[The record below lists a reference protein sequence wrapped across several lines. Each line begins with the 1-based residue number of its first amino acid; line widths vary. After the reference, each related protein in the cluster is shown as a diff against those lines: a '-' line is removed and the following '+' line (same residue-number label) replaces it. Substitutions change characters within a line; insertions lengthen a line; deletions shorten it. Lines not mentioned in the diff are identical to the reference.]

1 LKKSFRYLLDTNILS
16 DLVRQPQGAVEKRI
30 EEVGEETICTSI
42 IVAAELR
49 FGAEKSGSDKL
60 VDRVNLILSAIDIL
74 SLESPADREYG
85 KLRHYLSRKGTLIG
99 PNDMLIAAQ
108 SLSSGLTVVTANTRE
123 FLRVPGLNVE
133 NWLSDNLA

>member
-1 LKKSFRYLLDTNILS
+1 MIKLFRYLLDTNILS
-16 DLVRQPQGAVEKRI
+16 DLVRQPQGAVARRI

-49 FGAEKSGSDKL
+49 FGAEKSDSGKL
-60 VDRVNLILSAIDIL
+60 VDRVNMILSAIDIL
-74 SLESPADREYG
+74 PLESPADREYG

-123 FLRVPGLNVE
+123 FSRVPALNVE
-133 NWLSDNLA
+133 NWLTENLA

>member
-1 LKKSFRYLLDTNILS
+1 VG
-16 DLVRQPQGAVEKRI
+16 LVAM
-30 EEVGEETICTSI
+30 I
-42 IVAAELR
+42 I
-49 FGAEKSGSDKL
+49 S
-60 VDRVNLILSAIDIL
+60 LILSAIDIL
-74 SLESPADREYG
+74 SLESPVDREYG

>member
-1 LKKSFRYLLDTNILS
+1 MKKSFRYSLDTNNLS
-16 DLVRQPQGAVEKRI
+16 DLVRQPQGAVAGRI

-49 FGAEKSGSDKL
+49 FGAEKSDSDKL
-60 VDRVNLILSAIDIL
+60 VDRVNMILSAIDIL
-74 SLESPADREYG
+74 PLESPADREYG

-108 SLSSGLTVVTANTRE
+108 ALSAGLIAVTANTGE
-123 FLRVPGLNVE
+123 LSRVPGLSVE
-133 NWLSDNLA
+133 NWLTE